1 MTLKTLPVIFQP
13 QQSSSSSILSP
24 FSWLFLNCR
33 RRFIFLTI
41 CSPLLLPLLCLLFPV
56 ICLCQLYFCL
66 CRRHRRLRRR
76 YDAGLRRCEE
86 GRGGEIVEVNE
97 DDEERELGWMLL
109 QRYLED
115 QLGLVGSVISVYDCG
130 DDDDDDDD
138 FDIDRHQHI
147 PDDTRTPFLN

>member
-13 QQSSSSSILSP
+13 QQQQQSSSSSILSP

-41 CSPLLLPLLCLLFPV
+41 CSPLLLPLLCLSFPV

-66 CRRHRRLRRR
+66 CRRHRRRRRR
-76 YDAGLRRCEE
+76 YGGGLRRCEE
-86 GRGGEIVEVNE
+86 GRGGERVEVIE
-97 DDEERELGWMLL
+97 GDDDDDEERELGWMLL

-115 QLGLVGSVISVYDCG
+115 QLGLVGSVISDCG
-130 DDDDDDDD
+130 DDI
-138 FDIDRHQHI
+138 DIDDHQHI
-147 PDDTRTPFLN
+147 PDDTRRPFLN